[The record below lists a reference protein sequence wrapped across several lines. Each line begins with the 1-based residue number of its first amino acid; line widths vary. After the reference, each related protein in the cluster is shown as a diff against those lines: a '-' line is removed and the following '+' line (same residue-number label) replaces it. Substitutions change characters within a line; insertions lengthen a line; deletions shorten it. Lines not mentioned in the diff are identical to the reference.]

1 VRSIDRVRQV
11 PPDQKE
17 KGKEK
22 MNRIMKAAGM
32 VAAVAMVGTTLYAAE
47 ASLSLDVASAYVF
60 RGSTFNDGVVL
71 QPGLEVGGLGGLSV
85 GVWGNLDIDDY
96 DGALADGEFS
106 ELDIYGSYA
115 VPVEGLDLSIGYT
128 EYAYPSGGG
137 DADRELGVSAGVGVA
152 GVDLGAG
159 VFYGVDGG
167 IEDSL
172 YLELS
177 AGSSFELSDR
187 VGLDL
192 GATVGYMS
200 PDEGEDGFSHYTA
213 SVGLNCA
220 AVSAGVTYIGQI
232 DDDVLPDVEDGG
244 SYDAE
249 VVGTIGA
256 SIDF

>member
-1 VRSIDRVRQV
+1 
-11 PPDQKE
+11 
-17 KGKEK
+17 
-22 MNRIMKAAGM
+22 MNRMMKVAGM
-32 VAAVAMVGTTLYAAE
+32 VAAVAMVGPTLYAAE

-60 RGSTFNDGVVL
+60 RGSTFNDGLVL
-71 QPGLEVGGLGGLSV
+71 QPGLEVAGLGGLSV

-115 VPVEGLDLSIGYT
+115 IPVECMDLSVGFT

-152 GVDLGAG
+152 GLDLGAG

-172 YLELS
+172 YIELS
-177 AGSSFELSDR
+177 AGSSFELGET

-192 GATVGYMS
+192 GATVSYMS

-213 SVGLNCA
+213 SVGLSCA
-220 AVSAGVTYIGQI
+220 ALSAGVTYIGQI

-244 SYDAE
+244 SYDVE

-256 SIDF
+256 SIAF